1 MMHTARTTTNSPYVS
16 LSRSYGVALDYALAA
31 GRALPTP
38 AVPAYVYEIELDD
51 PLLTNLVL
59 LDPIQEVAKG
69 VPSPWGPAYQHDGA
83 PSFLIG
89 VVDPTGQQQFLQAP
103 CPQINGA
110 TVRPANIEHRTRN
123 SGESLA

>member
-1 MMHTARTTTNSPYVS
+1 MMHTARTTTDSPYVS

-51 PLLTNLVL
+51 PLPTGLVL

-69 VPSPWGPAYQHDGA
+69 VPSPWGQPISMMAL
-83 PSFLIG
+83 PVF
-89 VVDPTGQQQFLQAP
+89 
-103 CPQINGA
+103 
-110 TVRPANIEHRTRN
+110 
-123 SGESLA
+123 